1 MWRDDQREL
10 TAFLLH
16 SRPFQE
22 NTLLVELLTEEG
34 KVPAVV
40 YVSESKK
47 SNKKAL
53 LQPFTPLNVTIRGQN
68 QLKKMSKVEAAG
80 KSYIL
85 TAEHLYSGF
94 YLNELLVRLLPEN
107 IPCYELYLKYSDTLA
122 ALDSKAP
129 IEVLL
134 RQFEQALLQELGF
147 SIDFSVVYQDN
158 AQIYKYVA
166 GEGLVPALSLDKGYP
181 REHLIAIE
189 QLDIEQPAVLQTYKR
204 LMREVFAPLLGG
216 KPLQSRKLF
225 IKAKS

>member
-22 NTLLVELLTEEG
+22 NTQLVELLTEEG
-34 KVPAVV
+34 KIAAVV
-40 YVSESKK
+40 YVSDSKK

-53 LQPFTPLNVTIRGQN
+53 LQPFTPLLVTIRGQN
-68 QLKKMSKVEAAG
+68 QLKKMSKVESAG

-85 TAEHLYSGF
+85 SAEHLYSGF

-107 IPCYELYLKYSDTLA
+107 VPCIDLYQTYSD
-122 ALDSKAP
+122 ALSRLNDKQP

-134 RQFEQALLQELGF
+134 RQFERALLQELGF

-158 AQIYKYVA
+158 AQIYRYVID
-166 GEGLVPALSLDKGYP
+166 EGLVPALSLDKGYS

-189 QLDIEQPAVLQTYKR
+189 QGLLTQPEVLQTYKR

-225 IKAKS
+225 IKAKT